1 MNTLYGIL
9 GVRTVK
15 KDLVFTQD
23 VSHKYEEL
31 HFQSIYSNKDNT
43 QIKFNR
49 VLLLQISPSVYTLV
63 SNGVFLL
70 EDAISISLETEDRTT
85 IPETEYSLST
95 GSVYFHLRPKYD
107 LIYANF
113 IIENEEHEEVV
124 EEQPKPKPIRR
135 PRNIVSRSL
144 PIINNAIPILRHQGH
159 STISNTLTVGNSIV
173 GDKTFNVSGTFN
185 LNNILSSN
193 SIELVDISS
202 SLLVKQNMTV
212 NGNLT
217 VVGQIINE
225 VNSDFRLKTHIE
237 PVRSA
242 LDKIMNINGITF
254 LWTDTSRNLKPIYTG
269 FIAQNVRDYI
279 PEVVYGDETKEML
292 TMSYIGLIPYLV
304 ESIKELKREND
315 ILKGKID
322 VLTEKIN
329 T

>member
-9 GVRTVK
+9 GLRTVK

-23 VSHKYEEL
+23 VSHRYEGL

-43 QIKFNR
+43 QMKFNR
-49 VLLLQISPSVYTLV
+49 VLLLKISPFIYTLV

-70 EDAISISLETEDRTT
+70 ENVVSLSLESEDRTT
-85 IPETEYSLST
+85 IPEIEYSVSA
-95 GSVYFHLRPKYD
+95 GNIYFHLRPKYD

-113 IIENEEHEEVV
+113 IIENEEVVKEE
-124 EEQPKPKPIRR
+124 PKSKTILQ

-144 PIINNAIPILRHQGH
+144 PIINNVIPILRHQGH

-269 FIAQNVRDYI
+269 FIAQNVRDHI